1 MRKKRAKSVA
11 RKRKGTPIH
20 GWLVLDKPLGLTST
34 QALAKARRLLNAEK
48 AGHGGTLDPLASGV
62 LPIAFGEATKTVSF
76 AMDGTKVYRFTVA
89 WGEQRTTD
97 DAEGEV
103 IARSAVRPTR
113 EAISAALPAFEGFI
127 QQIPPQFSALK
138 VDGERAYD
146 IAREGD
152 VVDLEPRTVRI
163 DRYEL
168 TDIPDPDHAT
178 FEVTC
183 GKGTYVRALAR
194 DLAETLG
201 TVGYVSALRRL
212 SVGQFTL
219 DRAISLD
226 ELAAMDD
233 NAALQDLLLPLATAL
248 DDIPALALT
257 EAEAHRMRH
266 GQSILLITRQDRA
279 RLQGLRDGA
288 GDGETVFASLGET
301 PVALARID
309 GAEVRPVRV
318 LNV

>member
-1 MRKKRAKSVA
+1 MA

-34 QALAKARRLLNAEK
+34 QALAKARRLFNAEK

-103 IARSAVRPTR
+103 FARSAVRPAR
-113 EAISAALPAFEGFI
+113 EAIVAQLPTFEGFI

-163 DRYEL
+163 DRFEL
-168 TDIPDPDHAT
+168 IDIPDSDHAT
-178 FEVTC
+178 FDVTC

-194 DLAETLG
+194 DLAEALG

-212 SVGQFTL
+212 SVGRFTL

-266 GQSILLITRQDRA
+266 GQSILLVTRQDRA
-279 RLQGLRDGA
+279 RLKGLGDGA
-288 GDGETVFASLGET
+288 AEGETVFASLGET

-309 GAEVRPVRV
+309 GAEVKPVRV

>member
-1 MRKKRAKSVA
+1 MA
-11 RKRKGTPIH
+11 RKRKGRPIH

-34 QALAKARRLLNAEK
+34 QALAKARRLFNAEK

-103 IARSAVRPTR
+103 VARSDARPTR
-113 EAISAALPAFEGFI
+113 EAILARLPAFEGFI

-146 IAREGD
+146 IAREGGF
-152 VVDLEPRTVRI
+152 VDLEPRTVRI
-163 DRYEL
+163 DRFEL
-168 TDIPDPDHAT
+168 IDMPDADHAT
-178 FEVTC
+178 FDVTC

-194 DLAETLG
+194 DLAEALG
-201 TVGYVSALRRL
+201 SVGHVSALRRL
-212 SVGQFTL
+212 SVGRFTL
-219 DRAISLD
+219 DKAISLD

-233 NAALQDLLLPLATAL
+233 NAALQDLLSPLATAL

-266 GQSILLITRQDRA
+266 GQSILLVTRQDRA
-279 RLQGLRDGA
+279 RLKGLGDGDAA
-288 GDGETVFASLGET
+288 GDMVFASLGET

-309 GAEVRPVRV
+309 GAEVKPVRV